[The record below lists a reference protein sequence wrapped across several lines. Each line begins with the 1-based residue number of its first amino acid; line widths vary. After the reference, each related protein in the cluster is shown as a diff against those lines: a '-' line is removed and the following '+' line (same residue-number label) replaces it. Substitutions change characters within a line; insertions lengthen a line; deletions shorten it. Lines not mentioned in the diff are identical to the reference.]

1 MKNELLR
8 RAEQAVDQARKAG
21 ANDAVARVRD
31 ENSTEYS
38 YRDGNIEQVQQSASR
53 GLSIQLYVD
62 GRYSTHQTTDLRPD
76 SIARFVEDAVALTR
90 HLAEDPYRAIPDPA
104 LYENRPDI
112 DLQSDDPTIRDLPR
126 EACID
131 WLKTMDAITHAD
143 SRVVSATADV
153 YYGWRTSARA
163 SSNGFRGIQR
173 GTSVGY
179 GASVTLKEGAHGRP
193 EDHRYVWARHLSDL
207 PDPEAVAREGLDRA
221 LSRLGSEKV
230 PSTRAT
236 LVVDPEAG
244 GRLIGTVWGALQ
256 ARSIQQNRSFLAAK
270 KDAQIASSL
279 LTVTDDPLQ
288 VRGPASRHYD
298 GEGISAK
305 RVPIIDQGVLQTY
318 YIDTYYGR
326 KLGWQPTMG
335 TSSNLVF
342 APGDKDLN
350 ALIADV
356 ADGFHVTSW
365 LGGNA
370 DATTGDFSYGF
381 RGFRIANGK
390 KTGAVSEMN
399 IAGNF
404 LDLLQNLVAVGNDPN
419 AYSSMQTPTLVFD
432 KVAFSGK

>member
-90 HLAEDPYRAIPDPA
+90 HLAEDPYRTIPDPA

-126 EACID
+126 EACMD
-131 WLKTMDAITHAD
+131 WLKTMDAITHTD

>member
-131 WLKTMDAITHAD
+131 WLKTMDAITHTD

-305 RVPIIDQGVLQTY
+305 RVSIIDQGVLQTY

>member
-126 EACID
+126 EACMD

>member
-90 HLAEDPYRAIPDPA
+90 HLTEDPYRAIPDPA

-126 EACID
+126 EACMD
-131 WLKTMDAITHAD
+131 WLKTMDAITHTD

>member
-126 EACID
+126 EACMD
-131 WLKTMDAITHAD
+131 WLKTMDAITHTD

-350 ALIADV
+350 GLIADV

-390 KTGAVSEMN
+390 KNRGRIRNEHRRQFPRPAAKSRCR
-399 IAGNF
+399 G
-404 LDLLQNLVAVGNDPN
+404 Q
-419 AYSSMQTPTLVFD
+419 
-432 KVAFSGK
+432 

>member
-1 MKNELLR
+1 MERELLR

-21 ANDAVARVRD
+21 ARDAVARVRD

-53 GLSIQLYVD
+53 GMGIQLYVD
-62 GRYSTHQTTDLRPD
+62 GRYSTHQTTDLRPE
-76 SIARFVEDAVALTR
+76 SVARFIADAVALTR
-90 HLAEDPYRAIPDPA
+90 HLAEDPYRVIPDSA

-126 EACID
+126 EACVD
-131 WLKTMDAITHAD
+131 WLKAMDAIAHAD
-143 SRVVSATADV
+143 DRVVSATAAV
-153 YYGWRTSARA
+153 YSGWHTSARA
-163 SSNGFRGIQR
+163 SSNGFSGAQR
-173 GTSVGY
+173 GTSIGY

-193 EDHRYVWARHLSDL
+193 EDHRYVRARHLSDL
-207 PDPEAVAREGLDRA
+207 PDPQTVAAEGLARA

-230 PSTRAT
+230 PSARAT
-236 LVVDPEAG
+236 MVVDPEAG
-244 GRLIGTVWGALQ
+244 GRLIGAIWGALQ
-256 ARSIQQNRSFLAAK
+256 ARNIQQNRSFLADEK
-270 KDAQIASSL
+270 GAQIAGSL
-279 LTVTDDPLQ
+279 LSVTDDPLL
-288 VRGPASRHYD
+288 VRGLASRHYD

-305 RVPIIDQGVLQTY
+305 RVPIIDRGVLQTY
-318 YIDTYYGR
+318 YIDAYYGR
-326 KLGWQPTMG
+326 KLGWQPTTG

-342 APGDKDLN
+342 APGDKDLKG
-350 ALIADV
+350 LIADV

-381 RGFRIANGK
+381 RGFRIANGG
-390 KTGAVSEMN
+390 KTGPVSEMN

-419 AYSSMQTPTLVFD
+419 LYSSMRTPTLVFEN
-432 KVAFSGK
+432 VAFSGK